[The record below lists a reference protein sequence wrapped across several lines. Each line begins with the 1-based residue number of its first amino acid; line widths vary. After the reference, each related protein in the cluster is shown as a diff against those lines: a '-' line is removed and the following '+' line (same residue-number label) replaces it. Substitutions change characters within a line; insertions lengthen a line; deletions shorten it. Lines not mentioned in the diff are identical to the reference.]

1 MAMQRLG
8 GMIRVLS
15 TPKVYHIILHM
26 MEALRDR
33 CNLYES
39 YEEAFVTYE
48 EIFDNY
54 NNPIR
59 DC

>member
-1 MAMQRLG
+1 M
-8 GMIRVLS
+8 
-15 TPKVYHIILHM
+15 ILHM
-26 MEALRDR
+26 MEELRDR
-33 CNLYES
+33 YNLYES
-39 YEEAFVTYE
+39 YEESFVTYE